1 MLFPDKL
8 IIEEEDVIIFRKKF
22 ISSGSS
28 ETILIKDI
36 FSIIINS
43 GPFFASIV
51 IQRKTSIPGTDS
63 QILIHYLPKKQAI
76 TAKELIDGLLLEKSD
91 AVKFHE
97 DAPIEQRRN
106 KLIAAGRNETVANE
120 L

>member
-1 MLFPDKL
+1 
-8 IIEEEDVIIFRKKF
+8 
-22 ISSGSS
+22 
-28 ETILIKDI
+28 
-36 FSIIINS
+36 
-43 GPFFASIV
+43 
-51 IQRKTSIPGTDS
+51 
-63 QILIHYLPKKQAI
+63 LIHYLPKKQAI